1 MLSPRASALTNV
13 TRNLFASQAIQN
25 GEASETPRDDAL
37 GIEPEPPIQVP
48 DAADEAP
55 TANQTVTF
63 DLDLPNSLVAA
74 APVAPMQG
82 TRSRTAG
89 TSSRRGTRS
98 RAAGTS
104 SLHEPPLP
112 PLPPLE
118 PPLPVPDADT
128 AAAANNLV
136 AANDGGGIPNQDAI
150 ALPWQDFSR
159 LIVKDLKVQCR
170 MRGLP
175 VSGLKQELIDR
186 LNDYHGVDP

>member
-1 MLSPRASALTNV
+1 
-13 TRNLFASQAIQN
+13 
-25 GEASETPRDDAL
+25 
-37 GIEPEPPIQVP
+37 
-48 DAADEAP
+48 
-55 TANQTVTF
+55 
-63 DLDLPNSLVAA
+63 
-74 APVAPMQG
+74 
-82 TRSRTAG
+82 
-89 TSSRRGTRS
+89 
-98 RAAGTS
+98 
-104 SLHEPPLP
+104 
-112 PLPPLE
+112 
-118 PPLPVPDADT
+118 VPDADT

>member
-1 MLSPRASALTNV
+1 MLLMK
-13 TRNLFASQAIQN
+13 L
-25 GEASETPRDDAL
+25 L
-37 GIEPEPPIQVP
+37 
-48 DAADEAP
+48 
-55 TANQTVTF
+55 
-63 DLDLPNSLVAA
+63 LPNSLVAA

>member
-55 TANQTVTF
+55 PANRTVTF
-63 DLDLPNSLVAA
+63 ALDLPNSLVAA

-89 TSSRRGTRS
+89 TSS
-98 RAAGTS
+98 
-104 SLHEPPLP
+104 HEPPLP
-112 PLPPLE
+112 PLPPPE
-118 PPLPVPDADT
+118 PPLPVPDA
-128 AAAANNLV
+128 ALALEPPANNLV
-136 AANDGGGIPNQDAI
+136 AANDDGGIPNQDAI
-150 ALPWQDFSR
+150 ALPWQDFTR
-159 LIVKDLKVQCR
+159 LRVIDLKEQCR

-175 VSGLKQELIDR
+175 VSGRKHELIGR
-186 LNDYHGVDP
+186 LNHYHGVDA

>member
-55 TANQTVTF
+55 PANRTVTF
-63 DLDLPNSLVAA
+63 ALDLLNNVVAA

-89 TSSRRGTRS
+89 TSS
-98 RAAGTS
+98 
-104 SLHEPPLP
+104 HEPPLP

-118 PPLPVPDADT
+118 PPLPPLPPPEPPLPVPDA
-128 AAAANNLV
+128 ALALEPPANNLV
-136 AANDGGGIPNQDAI
+136 AANDDGGIPNQDAI
-150 ALPWQDFSR
+150 ALPWQDFTR
-159 LIVKDLKVQCR
+159 LRVIDLKEQCR

-175 VSGLKQELIDR
+175 VSGRKHELIGR
-186 LNDYHGVDP
+186 LNHYHGVDA